1 MTLREALLSKAFFSL
16 IAKLTE
22 HEFTMRSRMNL
33 KIHLHLQS
41 QGTATECFD
50 LVHVTCNIHAVVGY
64 DVNAHFSGCNQKI
77 RCCASRT
84 Q

>member
-1 MTLREALLSKAFFSL
+1 MCPCDFERG
-16 IAKLTE
+16 
-22 HEFTMRSRMNL
+22 FTFQRYIFINCKVRMNL

-41 QGTATECFD
+41 QGTAIECFD
-50 LVHVTCNIHAVVGY
+50 LALVTCNIHAVVGY